1 MNIFLLFL
9 RRLLSAPLHLK
20 LAFIKC
26 VECVFRRHAY
36 TFIWS
41 FERLFSNPL
50 IMYMRH
56 KQSAQSDKMSQ
67 MKCIIFREAIL
78 VFRSKLCRQFLSH
91 FKNIALEKKHT
102 RVKQNGSQCCSWP
115 EINFKYFILVTLVF
129 LKIGLPRP
137 LFVYFPVTPKPLT
150 KKFRNFWSGS
160 SLELLVANWKK
171 YPHDFHWQRGY
182 LALAMAVR
190 LGNRGVN

>member
-1 MNIFLLFL
+1 MKSFLDVLLLLLQGPIFMASIKCHKWSVSFFVKLFL
-9 RRLLSAPLHLK
+9 
-20 LAFIKC
+20 F
-26 VECVFRRHAY
+26 
-36 TFIWS
+36 
-41 FERLFSNPL
+41 
-50 IMYMRH
+50 
-56 KQSAQSDKMSQ
+56 
-67 MKCIIFREAIL
+67 
-78 VFRSKLCRQFLSH
+78 FRSKLCRQFLSH

-190 LGNRGVN
+190 LGNVGVN